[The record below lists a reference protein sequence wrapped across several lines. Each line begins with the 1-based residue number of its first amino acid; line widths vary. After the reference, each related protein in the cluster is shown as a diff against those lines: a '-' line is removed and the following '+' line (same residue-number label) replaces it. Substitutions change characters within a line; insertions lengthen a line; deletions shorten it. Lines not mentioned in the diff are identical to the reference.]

1 MTTPL
6 RISFDVACP
15 AEHAFRVWTSGIGT
29 WWPPD
34 HTVSGGPEHIV
45 LTSGVG
51 GRIYERSA
59 DGTEHE
65 WGEVTVWQPPTRLV
79 YLWYLGRDRADA
91 TEVEIRFHPQGGNTR
106 VDIEHRGW
114 ERAGEQW
121 RDRTRI
127 GWQTLLPHYQKEI
140 AHGRRH

>member
-1 MTTPL
+1 V
-6 RISFDVACP
+6 FDVACP

-29 WWPPD
+29 
-34 HTVSGGPEHIV
+34 SGGHT
-45 LTSGVG
+45 L
-51 GRIYERSA
+51 
-59 DGTEHE
+59 
-65 WGEVTVWQPPTRLV
+65 
-79 YLWYLGRDRADA
+79 
-91 TEVEIRFHPQGGNTR
+91 

-140 AHGRRH
+140 AHGRWH